1 MAFRPAI
8 LPTIDRNNTNTIDW
22 ALSPLQYSGYQ
33 PGQVVPS
40 APHNTLWRLGSEWL
54 GYLDY
59 GTVRA
64 SDYLDTTIA
73 QRWSFTRLAYALGQ
87 EIDVDGAQV
96 TSYATYFVGGF
107 RIEIDHGLLR
117 TFGASPLLMTSATL
131 PGRVWLYLDHGVIAD
146 PGQPVA
152 MVRIVSM
159 DVGALPEPNAGEIA
173 LVGVDVDANGKV
185 TGNTYADDDP
195 ALGITYALSMPQTFP
210 GAVTIGDL
218 AASNAVV
225 GGGTQGLEVRGAP
238 VSWHTHPSPYPWT
251 AEFRAQTRTFAVGG
265 NVPPPPYDFR
275 IRLTANEPDQY
286 KFADIPPT
294 CIVVFWYRLAVFVGN
309 SNALADGL
317 SWRTQTGGATM
328 SRQDGIWG
336 VGGQTAT
343 PANQSGPDIANLFV
357 PSQIDPTIAEL
368 LIDFSAAHAGMQ
380 YRVIAEVTAH
390 VMMLD

>member
-1 MAFRPAI
+1 MAYRPAI

-59 GTVRA
+59 GTLRA

-73 QRWSFTRLAYALGQ
+73 QRWSATRLAYALGQ

-152 MVRIVSM
+152 MIRIVSM

-185 TGNTYADDDP
+185 TGNTYADEDP
-195 ALGITYALSMPQTFP
+195 ALGITYAPNVPQTFP

-218 AASNAVV
+218 DAGNARV
-225 GGGTQGLEVRGAP
+225 GGGTRGLEVMGAP

-265 NVPPPPYDFR
+265 NVPDAPHMVK
-275 IRLTANEPDQY
+275 IQLTANEPDQY
-286 KFADIPPT
+286 HFDDMPPT
-294 CIVVFWYRLAVFVGN
+294 CLVVFWHRLTVFVGTTTK
-309 SNALADGL
+309 LADLAAYRIQVGGSSL
-317 SWRTQTGGATM
+317 GRSNGTWILGGTTGAPPLQGGAT
-328 SRQDGIWG
+328 
-336 VGGQTAT
+336 
-343 PANQSGPDIANLFV
+343 IANLWAPDSADGSTAEIRLFF
-357 PSQIDPTIAEL
+357 DP
-368 LIDFSAAHAGMQ
+368 AHSGSK
-380 YRVIAEVTAH
+380 YRAIAEVTAH
-390 VMMLD
+390 VMALD